1 MRSRLRFSPSVWF
14 ALALAAAP
22 GALAQSRPPP
32 PPPDDD
38 PPASSARHPNG
49 EYTAPLSQP
58 TQPSYV
64 PQSVALS
71 GPETIDDWDENR
83 PVPAGYHPEKRK
95 RKGLII
101 SGSILLG
108 ASYLIAAF
116 AASVASDVKSNN
128 SNNNSAA
135 LYLPVFG
142 PFIQTSNWTSST
154 GRFFLVVDGGC
165 QAAGF
170 AMLLSGLLAEKTIL
184 VRNDFGAT
192 LLPIR
197 TRDGGSGLAL
207 FARF

>member
-1 MRSRLRFSPSVWF
+1 MTIRPFLLFS
-14 ALALAAAP
+14 LLAAS
-22 GALAQSRPPP
+22 GAFAQNRPPP

-38 PPASSARHPNG
+38 PPASSARQSNG

-58 TQPSYV
+58 TQPTYV

-71 GPETIDDWDENR
+71 GPEEIDDWDEGR
-83 PVPAGYHPEKRK
+83 PIPAGYHRETRK

-108 ASYLIAAF
+108 ASYLITAF
-116 AASVASDVKSNN
+116 GASVAEDVNGN
-128 SNNNSAA
+128 DSAA
-135 LYLPVFG
+135 SLYLPVFG
-142 PFIQTSNWTSST
+142 PFIQAGYTSSRT

-165 QAAGF
+165 QLAGA
-170 AMLLSGLLAEKTIL
+170 AMLLSGLFAEKTLL
-184 VRNDFGAT
+184 VRNDLGAT
-192 LLPIR
+192 LVPIH

>member
-1 MRSRLRFSPSVWF
+1 MRTSLLWF
-14 ALALAAAP
+14 VLSLAAAT

-32 PPPDDD
+32 PPPDED
-38 PPASSARHPNG
+38 PPASTARRPNG

-83 PVPAGYHPEKRK
+83 PVPAGYHPETRK

-108 ASYLIAAF
+108 ASYLITAF
-116 AASVASDVKSNN
+116 GASVAQDVNG
-128 SNNNSAA
+128 NNSAGA
-135 LYLPVFG
+135 LYVPVLG
-142 PFIQTSNWTSST
+142 PFIQAGNTGTST

-165 QAAGF
+165 QLAG
-170 AMLLSGLLAEKTIL
+170 AVMLISGLAVDKIIL

-192 LLPIR
+192 LLPIH